1 MTTAEMNRPPGGA
14 FAALSSRSYRIY
26 LLGQSLA
33 NTGTW
38 MQSIAQDWLI
48 FDLTHSSTAVGI
60 TMALQFLPMLL
71 FGLQAGALADRIPK
85 RRILF
90 TTQTLNAAATATLAV
105 LTIAGVTKAADVYA
119 FALVSGMIFAFDVPA
134 RQSFVT
140 EVVPADRLRAAIS
153 LTAAVFQATR
163 LIGPAIAS
171 LLIVSVGTGW
181 VFAVN
186 AACYIGPTIG
196 LLMLR
201 PADLRPAPPA
211 ARARGTVREAVRYV
225 RGRPEVLWTIFL
237 VGMLGTF
244 GLNFPVVLTAMAKS
258 TFGGDASTY
267 GLFNIVLG
275 LGSAAGAVL
284 AGAASRTR
292 TRTIVGAAAVFG
304 ILQAAAALA
313 PGIAV
318 FLVLLAAMGFVNL
331 VCQAMANS
339 SVQLAVDPKLRGRV
353 MGLYMLVFIGG
364 TPVGAPI
371 VGAVTGHYGARAG
384 MLLCG
389 AVPLLA
395 ATVTAAALY
404 RSQQHGSSARR
415 AADLSRL
422 RQYCV
427 AEMSRIGIRSG
438 TLGVPA
444 TGLSVEDARPA
455 RVRSRSARHFHVD
468 HGHPSSLTGATRVPV
483 FPVPER
489 SGLDKGQQVGVERVG
504 VRGQHPVREAR
515 VRLQR
520 AVLHQLASPGTRSV
534 VGDNLVAVT
543 VHGQDRHAD
552 LLQVLAVVLADE
564 LRDTLVLTLRA
575 AHHALTPPVRDDRLR
590 RLHARLVEIV
600 ERPGRHG
607 PDPDSD
613 DK

>member
-1 MTTAEMNRPPGGA
+1 VTTAETIRPPGGA

-26 LLGQSLA
+26 LMGQSLA

-71 FGLQAGALADRIPK
+71 LGLHTGALADRVPK
-85 RRILF
+85 RRILL
-90 TTQTLNAAATATLAV
+90 TTQTLNAAATATLAAITV
-105 LTIAGVTKAADVYA
+105 AGVTKAADVYA
-119 FALVSGMIFAFDVPA
+119 FALVSGIIYAFDVPA

-140 EVVPADRLRAAIS
+140 EVVDEDRLRAAVS

-186 AACYIGPTIG
+186 AACYLGPTIG
-196 LLMLR
+196 LLLLR
-201 PADLRPAPPA
+201 PADLRPAPA
-211 ARARGTVREAVRYV
+211 VARARGTVLEAARYL

-258 TFGGDASTY
+258 AFGGGASTY

-284 AGAASRTR
+284 AGASTRSR

-304 ILQAAAALA
+304 LLQAAAALA

-318 FLVLLAAMGFVNL
+318 FVVLLAGMGFVNL
-331 VCQAMANS
+331 ICQAMANS
-339 SVQLAVDPKLRGRV
+339 SVQLAVDPELRGRV

-364 TPVGAPI
+364 TPIGAPI
-371 VGAVTGHYGARAG
+371 VGAVTSHYGARAG

-389 AVPLLA
+389 LVPVLA
-395 ATVTAAALY
+395 AAVTAAAL
-404 RSQQHGSSARR
+404 SRR
-415 AADLSRL
+415 R
-422 RQYCV
+422 R
-427 AEMSRIGIRSG
+427 RTR
-438 TLGVPA
+438 
-444 TGLSVEDARPA
+444 
-455 RVRSRSARHFHVD
+455 
-468 HGHPSSLTGATRVPV
+468 TGATR
-483 FPVPER
+483 
-489 SGLDKGQQVGVERVG
+489 
-504 VRGQHPVREAR
+504 
-515 VRLQR
+515 
-520 AVLHQLASPGTRSV
+520 
-534 VGDNLVAVT
+534 
-543 VHGQDRHAD
+543 
-552 LLQVLAVVLADE
+552 LAD
-564 LRDTLVLTLRA
+564 T
-575 AHHALTPPVRDDRLR
+575 
-590 RLHARLVEIV
+590 
-600 ERPGRHG
+600 G
-607 PDPDSD
+607 PIPFPSRI
-613 DK
+613 

>member
-1 MTTAEMNRPPGGA
+1 VTTAETIRPPGGA

-26 LLGQSLA
+26 LMGQSLA

-71 FGLQAGALADRIPK
+71 LGLHTGALADRVPK
-85 RRILF
+85 RRILL
-90 TTQTLNAAATATLAV
+90 TTQTLNAAATATLAAITV
-105 LTIAGVTKAADVYA
+105 AGVTKAADVYA
-119 FALVSGMIFAFDVPA
+119 FALVSGIIYAFDVPA

-140 EVVPADRLRAAIS
+140 EVVDEDRLRAAIS

-186 AACYIGPTIG
+186 AACYLGPTIG
-196 LLMLR
+196 LLLLR
-201 PADLRPAPPA
+201 PADLRPAPA
-211 ARARGTVREAVRYV
+211 VGRARGSVLEAARYL

-258 TFGGDASTY
+258 AFGGGASTY

-284 AGAASRTR
+284 AGASTRSR

-304 ILQAAAALA
+304 LLQAAAALA

-318 FLVLLAAMGFVNL
+318 FVVLLAGMGFVNL
-331 VCQAMANS
+331 ICQAMANS
-339 SVQLAVDPKLRGRV
+339 SVQLAVDPELRGRV

-364 TPVGAPI
+364 TPIGAPI
-371 VGAVTGHYGARAG
+371 VGAVTSHYGARAG

-389 AVPLLA
+389 LVPVLA
-395 ATVTAAALY
+395 AAVTAAAL
-404 RSQQHGSSARR
+404 SRR
-415 AADLSRL
+415 GRRTRTGAAGFADTGPIALP
-422 RQYCV
+422 
-427 AEMSRIGIRSG
+427 SRI
-438 TLGVPA
+438 
-444 TGLSVEDARPA
+444 
-455 RVRSRSARHFHVD
+455 
-468 HGHPSSLTGATRVPV
+468 
-483 FPVPER
+483 
-489 SGLDKGQQVGVERVG
+489 
-504 VRGQHPVREAR
+504 
-515 VRLQR
+515 
-520 AVLHQLASPGTRSV
+520 
-534 VGDNLVAVT
+534 
-543 VHGQDRHAD
+543 
-552 LLQVLAVVLADE
+552 
-564 LRDTLVLTLRA
+564 
-575 AHHALTPPVRDDRLR
+575 
-590 RLHARLVEIV
+590 
-600 ERPGRHG
+600 
-607 PDPDSD
+607 
-613 DK
+613 